1 MESFGPDLRN
11 MPRTPLHRAHV
22 DALREAG
29 HERVF
34 EKHAMIGR
42 VGDRMDTFYYVLEG
56 GLELLDPYTE
66 QPYLPF
72 HLGAAQFTGE
82 MALLYGGTWTSPMRA
97 RERSRV
103 LEVDR
108 KALLRLMAQIP
119 EMGDIIIDVYNGR
132 RRRLLEDGDSGL
144 TIIGAEQDRALRQII
159 AFAGR
164 SRIACRCHELDS
176 QEGRAALTSAGVE
189 KIEPTVLFGRA
200 GAVEDPTP
208 LKIARLLGL
217 DLEIDTGTVLDV
229 LIVGGGPA
237 GVAAGVYA
245 GAEGLRAV
253 VIDALAI
260 GGQAGTSSRIENY
273 LGFPTGISGADLL
286 WRGEVQ
292 AMKFGTTFAMPR
304 RIERLSSEDDGTFC
318 VQVDD
323 GSVVRTRAV
332 LIATGVQYRKLSLN
346 DLERFE
352 GAGVYYAATETEAR
366 FCAKKAVVVVGG
378 GNSAGQAA
386 MYLSRHAQHVHVLV
400 RGKSLAASMSEYL
413 SSRLDAESRI
423 SVHFETEV
431 RALVGEDRLETIV
444 VEHKPAQ
451 EQRRIECGGLF
462 LMVGAAPNT
471 EWLPERVRLDAKGFV
486 RTGAQVG
493 AQHSFETSMP
503 GVFAVGDVRSG
514 SVKRVASA
522 VGEGSVVVSQIW
534 QRIQGAPV

>member
-1 MESFGPDLRN
+1 M
-11 MPRTPLHRAHV
+11 
-22 DALREAG
+22 
-29 HERVF
+29 
-34 EKHAMIGR
+34 
-42 VGDRMDTFYYVLEG
+42 
-56 GLELLDPYTE
+56 
-66 QPYLPF
+66 
-72 HLGAAQFTGE
+72 
-82 MALLYGGTWTSPMRA
+82 
-97 RERSRV
+97 
-103 LEVDR
+103 
-108 KALLRLMAQIP
+108 
-119 EMGDIIIDVYNGR
+119 
-132 RRRLLEDGDSGL
+132 
-144 TIIGAEQDRALRQII
+144 
-159 AFAGR
+159 
-164 SRIACRCHELDS
+164 
-176 QEGRAALTSAGVE
+176 
-189 KIEPTVLFGRA
+189 
-200 GAVEDPTP
+200 
-208 LKIARLLGL
+208 
-217 DLEIDTGTVLDV
+217 
-229 LIVGGGPA
+229 
-237 GVAAGVYA
+237 
-245 GAEGLRAV
+245 

-471 EWLPERVRLDAKGFV
+471 EWLPEQVRLDAKS
-486 RTGAQVG
+486 RLAMCAQDPSSALRPRSVKDRLW
-493 AQHSFETSMP
+493 SL
-503 GVFAVGDVRSG
+503 RSG
-514 SVKRVASA
+514 KESKGRLSSDPRDA
-522 VGEGSVVVSQIW
+522 
-534 QRIQGAPV
+534 